1 LTIATGKT
9 QGDGMGD
16 RQEYEFYKNP
26 VNQVPAGPGRQRQ
39 GRRLSA
45 TVPVRFPQDIIDAV
59 KRLADRDGLTV
70 SSWIRQVVTRE
81 VQRRQPPVVAT
92 GPAVVVAYE
101 SSGSSEATPGSAAF
115 EPESF
120 SLCVG

>member
-1 LTIATGKT
+1 
-9 QGDGMGD
+9 MGD
-16 RQEYEFYKNP
+16 RREYEFYKDP
-26 VNQVPAGPGRQRQ
+26 VNQVPVGSGRQRQ

-70 SSWIRQVVTRE
+70 SSWIRQVVGKE
-81 VQRRQPPVVAT
+81 VQRRQPPVLVT
-92 GPAVVVAYE
+92 TPSVVVTYE
-101 SSGSSEATPGSAAF
+101 SSGSTEALSSSGAA

-120 SLCVG
+120 SLCIG